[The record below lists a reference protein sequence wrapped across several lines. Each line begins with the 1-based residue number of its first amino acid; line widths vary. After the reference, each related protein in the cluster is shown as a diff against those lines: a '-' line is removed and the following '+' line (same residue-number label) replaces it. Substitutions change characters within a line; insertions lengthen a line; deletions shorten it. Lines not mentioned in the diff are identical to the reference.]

1 MPAPSLS
8 TLPTDMQLMALHTFL
23 DDACGLKCMVRR
35 VTTLRLVSSGLSK
48 IMFSILC
55 NSTLCVEIERREV
68 LLKNITHPLLQV
80 NTTLAVRARDVI
92 VKSLFAI
99 MATGTSG
106 QSAFKGLKMLATLHA
121 SEEKW
126 YAKCLK
132 HLETNESLDG
142 LTPDLE
148 H

>member
-1 MPAPSLS
+1 
-8 TLPTDMQLMALHTFL
+8 MQLMALEKFMDEAHGF
-23 DDACGLKCMVRR
+23 KCMVKR
-35 VTTLRLVSSGLSK
+35 VSTLRLVSSALSK

-68 LLKNITHPLLQV
+68 LLKNITHPLMQA

-92 VKSLFAI
+92 VKTLFLI
-99 MATGTSG
+99 MTSGTNG
-106 QSAFKGLKMLATLHA
+106 QSAFKGLKMLAAIHA

>member
-1 MPAPSLS
+1 MPALSLS
-8 TLPTDMQLMALHTFL
+8 TLPTDMQLMALQTFL
-23 DDACGLKCMVRR
+23 DEARGFKCMVKR
-35 VTTLRLVSSGLSK
+35 VSTLRLVSSGLSE

-68 LLKNITHPLLQV
+68 LLKNITHPLMQV
-80 NTTLAVRARDVI
+80 NTTLAAASRDVI
-92 VKSLFAI
+92 IKTLFLI
-99 MATGTSG
+99 MASGTNG
-106 QSAFKGLKMLATLHA
+106 QSAFKGLKVLATMHA

-142 LTPDLE
+142 LTPDLD
-148 H
+148 